1 MEISLAE
8 WLMPLALFGFAL
20 LMLCIG
26 LIINLSGVMRSMR
39 KHSRIGVVACCACIV
54 CGIFILWFFLRGQ
67 SVMEFVVLSAV
78 LLLVSVIGL
87 IRSNLNAK

>member
-20 LMLCIG
+20 FMLCIG

-39 KHSRIGVVACCACIV
+39 KHSRIGVVACCTCIV
-54 CGIFILWFFLRGQ
+54 CGIFILWFFLRRQ

-78 LLLVSVIGL
+78 LLLASVIGL

>member
-8 WLMPLALFGFAL
+8 WLMSLALFGFAL

-26 LIINLSGVMRSMR
+26 LIINLSGVIHSMR
-39 KHSRIGVVACCACIV
+39 KHSRIGVVACCTCIV
-54 CGIFILWFFLRGQ
+54 CGIFILWFFLRRQ